1 MDKMEASEISYKT
14 LRRIQQLE
22 KTSPLLTKIDVNF
35 YHKLSEYL
43 KNLESVLEQEEN
55 AQKIKLFNDEI
66 QNAKK
71 IAFGIYELREKK
83 IVQAALSKV
92 RGGKPDLK
100 NVLDIEKK
108 LYESLVEQIILS
120 RKKIL
125 EEKSVEVKK
134 DKSKTVTLKKEEIK
148 RNTNPIVRVLEDI
161 PEFVGTDMKT
171 YSLRKNDVLTVSKE
185 MSGPLVK
192 RGVVKQIK

>member
-1 MDKMEASEISYKT
+1 MEASEISYKV

-22 KTSPLLTKIDVNF
+22 KTSPLFTKIDVNF
-35 YHKLSEYL
+35 YHKLSDYL
-43 KNLESVLEQEEN
+43 KNLEKVIEQEEN

-66 QNAKK
+66 QNTKK

-108 LYESLVEQIILS
+108 LYESLVEQIVLS

-134 DKSKTVTLKKEEIK
+134 DELKSDVLKKEEKK

>member
-1 MDKMEASEISYKT
+1 MEGNEISYKT

-43 KNLESVLEQEEN
+43 KNLESIIEQEEN
-55 AQKIKLFNDEI
+55 SQKIKLFNDEI
-66 QNAKK
+66 QNTKK

-92 RGGKPDLK
+92 RGAKPDLK
-100 NVLDIEKK
+100 NVLDIENK
-108 LYESLVEQIILS
+108 LYESLIEQIILS

-125 EEKSVEVKK
+125 EEKSDEVKK
-134 DKSKTVTLKKEEIK
+134 DELKTETFKKEEKKI
-148 RNTNPIVRVLEDI
+148 NTNPIVRVLEDI

-192 RGVVKQIK
+192 RGVAKQIK

>member
-1 MDKMEASEISYKT
+1 MEASEISYKT

-22 KTSPLLTKIDVNF
+22 KTSPLFTKIDVNF
-35 YHKLSEYL
+35 YHKLSDYL
-43 KNLESVLEQEEN
+43 KNLEKVIEQEEN

-66 QNAKK
+66 QNTKK

-83 IVQAALSKV
+83 IVQSALSKV

-108 LYESLVEQIILS
+108 LYESLVEQIVLS

-125 EEKSVEVKK
+125 EEKSIEVKK

-171 YSLRKNDVLTVSKE
+171 YSLRKNDILTVSKE
-185 MSGPLVK
+185 MSDPLVK

>member
-1 MDKMEASEISYKT
+1 METNEISYKG

-22 KTSPLLTKIDVNF
+22 KTSPLFTKIDVNF
-35 YHKLSEYL
+35 YHKLLEYL
-43 KNLESVLEQEEN
+43 KNLEEGIEREKSPEN
-55 AQKIKLFNDEI
+55 IKLFNDEI
-66 QNAKK
+66 QNTKK
-71 IAFGIYELREKK
+71 IAFSIYELREKK

-108 LYESLVEQIILS
+108 LYDSLVEQIILS
-120 RKKIL
+120 RKEIL
-125 EEKSVEVKK
+125 EKKPEEVKK
-134 DKSKTVTLKKEEIK
+134 DETKPKTLRERERKT
-148 RNTNPIVRVLEDI
+148 NSNPIIRVLEDM

-171 YSLRKNDVLTVSKE
+171 YSLRKDDVLTLSKE
-185 MSGPLVK
+185 MSEPLVK

>member
-1 MDKMEASEISYKT
+1 METNEIGYKT

-22 KTSPLLTKIDVNF
+22 KTSPLFTKIDVNF

-43 KNLESVLEQEEN
+43 KNLESVVEQEEN
-55 AQKIKLFNDEI
+55 PQKIKLFNDEI
-66 QNAKK
+66 QNTKK
-71 IAFGIYELREKK
+71 LAFSIYELREKK

-92 RGGKPDLK
+92 RSGKPDLK
-100 NVLDIEKK
+100 NVLDVERK

-125 EEKSVEVKK
+125 EEKSAEVKK
-134 DKSKTVTLKKEEIK
+134 DESKTETLRKEENK

-185 MSGPLVK
+185 MSDPLIK

>member
-1 MDKMEASEISYKT
+1 MEGNEISYKT

-22 KTSPLLTKIDVNF
+22 KTSPLLTKIDVSF

-43 KNLESVLEQEEN
+43 KNLDSIIEQEEN
-55 AQKIKLFNDEI
+55 SQKIKLFNDEI
-66 QNAKK
+66 QNTKK
-71 IAFGIYELREKK
+71 LAFGIYELREKK

-92 RGGKPDLK
+92 RGAKPDLK
-100 NVLDIEKK
+100 NALDIEKK
-108 LYESLVEQIILS
+108 LYESLIEQIILS

-125 EEKSVEVKK
+125 EEKSDEVKK
-134 DKSKTVTLKKEEIK
+134 DELKTETFKKEEKK

-185 MSGPLVK
+185 MKDPLVK

>member
-1 MDKMEASEISYKT
+1 MEASEISYKT

-22 KTSPLLTKIDVNF
+22 KTSPLLTKIDVSF

-43 KNLESVLEQEEN
+43 KNLDSIIEQEEN
-55 AQKIKLFNDEI
+55 SQKIKLFNDEI
-66 QNAKK
+66 QNTKK
-71 IAFGIYELREKK
+71 LAFGIYELREKK

-92 RGGKPDLK
+92 RGAKPDLK
-100 NVLDIEKK
+100 NALDIEKK
-108 LYESLVEQIILS
+108 LYESLIEQIILS

-125 EEKSVEVKK
+125 EEKSDEVKK
-134 DKSKTVTLKKEEIK
+134 DESKTEALKKEEKK

-185 MSGPLVK
+185 MKDPLVK

>member
-1 MDKMEASEISYKT
+1 METNEISYKT

-22 KTSPLLTKIDVNF
+22 KTSPLFTKIDVNF

-43 KNLESVLEQEEN
+43 KNLESVVEQEEN
-55 AQKIKLFNDEI
+55 PQKIKLFNDEI
-66 QNAKK
+66 QNTKK
-71 IAFGIYELREKK
+71 LAFSIYELREKK
-83 IVQAALSKV
+83 IVQTALSKV

-100 NVLDIEKK
+100 NVLDVERK

>member
-1 MDKMEASEISYKT
+1 METNEIGYKT

-22 KTSPLLTKIDVNF
+22 KTSPLFTKIDVNF

-43 KNLESVLEQEEN
+43 KNLESVVEQEEN
-55 AQKIKLFNDEI
+55 PQKIKLFNDEI
-66 QNAKK
+66 QNTKK
-71 IAFGIYELREKK
+71 LAFSIYELREKK

-100 NVLDIEKK
+100 NVLDVEEK

-125 EEKSVEVKK
+125 EEKSVEFKK
-134 DKSKTVTLKKEEIK
+134 DESKTETLRKEENK

-185 MSGPLVK
+185 MSGPLIK

>member
-1 MDKMEASEISYKT
+1 MEGNEISYKT

-43 KNLESVLEQEEN
+43 KNLDSIIEQEEN

-66 QNAKK
+66 QNTKK
-71 IAFGIYELREKK
+71 LAFGIYELREKK
-83 IVQAALSKV
+83 IVQSALSKV
-92 RGGKPDLK
+92 RGAKPDLK
-100 NVLDIEKK
+100 NALDIEKK
-108 LYESLVEQIILS
+108 LYESLIKQIILS

-125 EEKSVEVKK
+125 EEKSDEVKK
-134 DKSKTVTLKKEEIK
+134 DEPKTEIFKKEEKK

-185 MSGPLVK
+185 MKDPLVK

>member
-1 MDKMEASEISYKT
+1 METNEINYKT

-22 KTSPLLTKIDVNF
+22 KTSPLFTKIDVNF
-35 YHKLSEYL
+35 YHKLSDYL
-43 KNLESVLEQEEN
+43 KNLEKVIEQEEN

-66 QNAKK
+66 QNTKK

-108 LYESLVEQIILS
+108 LYESLVEQIVLS

-134 DKSKTVTLKKEEIK
+134 DELKSDVLKKEEKK

>member
-1 MDKMEASEISYKT
+1 MEASEISYKT

-22 KTSPLLTKIDVNF
+22 KTSPLFTKIDVNF
-35 YHKLSEYL
+35 YHKLSDYL
-43 KNLESVLEQEEN
+43 KNLEKVIEQEEN

-66 QNAKK
+66 QNTKK

-92 RGGKPDLK
+92 RGAKPDLK

-125 EEKSVEVKK
+125 EEKSIEVKK

-185 MSGPLVK
+185 MSDPLVK

>member
-1 MDKMEASEISYKT
+1 METNKISYKT

-43 KNLESVLEQEEN
+43 KNLESIIKQEEN
-55 AQKIKLFNDEI
+55 SQKSKLFYDEI
-66 QNAKK
+66 QNTKK
-71 IAFGIYELREKK
+71 LAFGIYELREKK

-92 RGGKPDLK
+92 HGAKLDLK
-100 NVLDIEKK
+100 NVLEIEKK
-108 LYESLVEQIILS
+108 LYDSLVGQIILS

-125 EEKSVEVKK
+125 EEKSDEVKK
-134 DKSKTVTLKKEEIK
+134 DEPKTETLKKEEKK

-161 PEFVGTDMKT
+161 PVFVGTDMKT
-171 YSLRKNDVLTVSKE
+171 YLLRKNDVLTISKE
-185 MSGPLVK
+185 MNGPLVK